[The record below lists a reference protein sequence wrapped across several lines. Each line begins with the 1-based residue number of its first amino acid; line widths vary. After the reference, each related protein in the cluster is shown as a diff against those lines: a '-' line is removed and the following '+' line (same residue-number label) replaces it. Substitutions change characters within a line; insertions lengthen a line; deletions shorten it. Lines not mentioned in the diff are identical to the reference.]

1 MVFVSSAIK
10 CRILVCLLLAIKDL
24 GFLCW
29 PVFVFVFGRVKNG
42 LAHCCSLNLR
52 EEEVGWVSIYA
63 TYD

>member
-29 PVFVFVFGRVKNG
+29 PVFVFVFGRVQKWLSVLLFVEFEG
-42 LAHCCSLNLR
+42 GGSRLGFNLCNL
-52 EEEVGWVSIYA
+52 
-63 TYD
+63 